1 MGGAGLA
8 ATAVQMGALAWVP
21 NIPASFAVI
30 ALGSLG
36 NVAFPAISAIKSSL
50 VPETEQ
56 ARRWSLPR
64 WFAWPTMLCMSCIT
78 SYVQCWACI
87 CF

>member
-56 ARRWSLPR
+56 ARRRSPPR
-64 WFAWPTMLCMSCIT
+64 RSAL
-78 SYVQCWACI
+78 QRAA
-87 CF
+87 